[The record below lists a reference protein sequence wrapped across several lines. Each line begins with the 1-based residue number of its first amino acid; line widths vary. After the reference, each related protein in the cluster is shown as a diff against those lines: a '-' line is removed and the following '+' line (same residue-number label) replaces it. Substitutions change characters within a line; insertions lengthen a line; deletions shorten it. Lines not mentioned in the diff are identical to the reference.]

1 VRPLTTIVVPVLNKL
16 ALTRECVTGLM
27 EAFGAREDVE
37 AVVVDDGS
45 TDDTPGFVERTEGVR
60 LVRHEET
67 KGFAASCNDGA
78 AAASGE
84 HLVFLNNDT
93 VGRDGWL
100 DALVSYADAHSE
112 AGIVG
117 ARLLYANGTVQ
128 HAGMVFG
135 SDLLPRHLY
144 RGFPADHPAVVKS
157 RRLQAVTAAC
167 MLVRRPVFEEIGGFD
182 TAFTNGFDDV
192 DLCLSA
198 GERNHETHY
207 CHEGVLVHL
216 EAATRGE
223 DSELFERN
231 ASLYLERWGDR
242 VRRDDLDFYAEDGLL
257 ELVPGDLYP
266 LDLNV
271 SPRLALVDQSAEVY
285 ELLGERSR
293 QVFDLLKENAAL
305 RVRLGEQDPNAL
317 PHAGDQSADPAA

>member
-1 VRPLTTIVVPVLNKL
+1 MRPRTTIIVPVLNKL

-27 EAFGAREDVE
+27 ETFGDRGDVE
-37 AVVVDDGS
+37 VVVVDDGS
-45 TDDTPGFVERTEGVR
+45 TEDTAGFVKRTEGVR

-78 AAASGE
+78 AAAAGE

-100 DALVSYADAHSE
+100 DALISYADAHGE
-112 AGIVG
+112 VGIVG

-128 HAGMVFG
+128 HAGIVFG

-144 RGFPADHPAVVKS
+144 RGFPGDHAAVVKS

-167 MLVRRPVFEEIGGFD
+167 MLVRGAVFEEIGGFD

-192 DLCLSA
+192 DLCLRA
-198 GERNHETHY
+198 GERDRETHY
-207 CHEGVLVHL
+207 CQESVLVHL

-223 DSELFERN
+223 DAELFQRN
-231 ASLYLERWGDR
+231 AALYLERWGDR
-242 VRRDDLDFYAEDGLL
+242 VRRDDLDLYAEDGLL
-257 ELVPGDLYP
+257 KLVPGDLYP
-266 LDLNV
+266 LDLEV
-271 SPRLALVDQSAEVY
+271 SPYLALVDQSAEVY
-285 ELLGERSR
+285 GLLTERSR
-293 QVFDLLKENAAL
+293 QAFDLLKENAAL

-317 PHAGDQSADPAA
+317 PRATD